1 MRNMILE
8 DITKRY
14 MKKRA
19 ALALLGLMLIIFT
32 MLTGCGKEESSL
44 AYREVE
50 SVKQIIDHI
59 NEIEKGAKASGKAEK
74 SAAVEETKTSD
85 EPSSEGE
92 AANEEESGT
101 LEEASA
107 GDTGEDAS
115 SLANEE
121 EAPEKLIF
129 RDVFEVEYETVINPN
144 IAKKTY
150 DDQAFIKDGDIM
162 RYTDGPYSLG
172 IDVSHHQG
180 DIDWNAVKA
189 AGFDFAI
196 LRIGYRGYAQEG
208 TLNADKKFEEY
219 YTKAKEAGLKVGV
232 YFFAQAVNEEEAR
245 EEAEFV
251 LGILNGRSLELPVV
265 YDPESILDDEA
276 RTDDVSGQQFTANTA
291 VFCRLIEEGGYSP
304 MIYANML
311 WEAFELD
318 LEKLADYPIWYADY
332 EDKPHTPYA
341 FKIWQYT
348 NEASVPGVSGVC
360 DIDIMLE

>member
-1 MRNMILE
+1 MIMRNTILS
-8 DITKRY
+8 DITKRN
-14 MKKRA
+14 MRKKA
-19 ALALLGLMLIIFT
+19 AVLLCLMLIVFT
-32 MLTGCGKEESSL
+32 MLTACGKEESSL
-44 AYREVE
+44 AYGEDE
-50 SVKQIIDHI
+50 SVKQILDHS
-59 NEIEKGAKASGKAEK
+59 NEIEKGAKASGEAEK
-74 SAAVEETKTSD
+74 SAAGEETKTSD
-85 EPSSEGE
+85 EASSEG
-92 AANEEESGT
+92 
-101 LEEASA
+101 
-107 GDTGEDAS
+107 
-115 SLANEE
+115 

-129 RDVFEVEYETVINPN
+129 RDVYEVEYETVINPN

-150 DDQAFIKDGDIM
+150 RDQAFIKDGDIM

-180 DIDWNAVKA
+180 DIDWNAVKSD
-189 AGFDFAI
+189 GFDFAI

-208 TLNADKKFEEY
+208 VLNADKRFEEY

-291 VFCRLIEEGGYSP
+291 EFCRLIEEGGYSP

-332 EDKPHTPYA
+332 EDKPQTPYA

-348 NEASVPGVSGVC
+348 NEAAVPGVSGVC